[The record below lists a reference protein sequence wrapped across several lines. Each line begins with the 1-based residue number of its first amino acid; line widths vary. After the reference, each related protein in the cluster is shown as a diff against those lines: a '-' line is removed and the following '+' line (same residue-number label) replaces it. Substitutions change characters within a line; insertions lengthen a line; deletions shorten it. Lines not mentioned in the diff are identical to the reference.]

1 MTQILDNCRLD
12 LEDRS
17 LLQRLPELP
26 AEFLTYSRPAEVG
39 VDWHKPE
46 NQGPIGSCQ
55 GNDLTSCAERLQF
68 VRTRDKAKVV
78 QLSRIFAYL
87 ATQKIDGL
95 LGRGDVGSTI
105 TGGCKLLLT
114 SGAPPEELTS
124 YPSSYP
130 SRSSIERIL
139 SAENYKAGEPYKAV
153 STWKVPEDP
162 EESMN
167 FIGGGGAISIGIAWY
182 SGLIPRDRI
191 VKSFSPSGRTG
202 GHAMAVL
209 GYTTG
214 GNLVAVNSHGDGKYE
229 ITPNAWRQIV
239 RHQRSACVGLVG
251 TSEPTPV
258 DWISSSPWSD

>member
-1 MTQILDNCRLD
+1 MQILDNCRLE
-12 LEDRS
+12 LEDRD
-17 LLQRLPELP
+17 LLSRLPELP
-26 AEFLTYSRPAEVG
+26 VEFLTYSRPAEVG
-39 VDWHKPE
+39 VEWHKTE
-46 NQGPIGSCQ
+46 NQGRIGSCQ

-68 VRTRDKAKVV
+68 VRTLDKSKVV

-105 TGGCKLLLT
+105 TGGVKLLLT
-114 SGAPPEELTS
+114 SGVPPESLTS

-130 SRSSIERIL
+130 GSGAIQRVL
-139 SAENYKAGEPYKAV
+139 SKENYDAGEPYKAV

-162 EESMN
+162 DESMN
-167 FIGGGGAISIGIAWY
+167 FIGGGGAISIGIAYY
-182 SGLIPRDRI
+182 SGLIPANRI
-191 VKSFSPSGRTG
+191 VSRFTPPRRSG

-209 GYTTG
+209 GYTKS
-214 GNLVAVNSHGDGKYE
+214 GNLVAVNSHGDGRYE
-229 ITPNAWRQIV
+229 ITPDAWRSIV

-258 DWISSSPWSD
+258 DWISASPWSD